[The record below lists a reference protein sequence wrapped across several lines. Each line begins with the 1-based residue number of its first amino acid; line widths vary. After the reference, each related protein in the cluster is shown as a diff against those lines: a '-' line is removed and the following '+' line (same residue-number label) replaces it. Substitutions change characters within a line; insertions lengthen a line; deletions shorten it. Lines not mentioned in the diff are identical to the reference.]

1 MILTQD
7 VGGVHGSQLMEERLL
22 GSKDLLL
29 DLLEESFSRFAWHG
43 PSVMAALRGVD
54 IAQASWRPGA
64 ESAGSWN
71 IHEIARHIASVMQ
84 RCGAELRGQDAA
96 GVRQVDRESFPLP
109 DPKNDEDWK
118 AATQFLRDS
127 YEGLRRAL
135 LETAATRLS
144 EISPS
149 TAYGREWTLL
159 NQVYGVALHNTYH
172 AAQIVSIRK
181 RLGTWIEQ
189 S

>member
-1 MILTQD
+1 
-7 VGGVHGSQLMEERLL
+7 MEERLL
-22 GSKDLLL
+22 GKKDLLL
-29 DLLEESFSRFAWHG
+29 DLLRESYSGFAWHG
-43 PSVMAALRGVD
+43 PSVTAALRGVD
-54 IAQASWRPGA
+54 VAQASWRPPSEG
-64 ESAGSWN
+64 AGSWN
-71 IHEIARHIASVMQ
+71 IHEIALHIASVMQ
-84 RCGAELRGQDAA
+84 RCGADLRGQDMA
-96 GVRQVDRESFPLP
+96 GVRQVDPESFPLP
-109 DPKNDEDWK
+109 NPKTDEEWK
-118 AATQFLRDS
+118 EATAFLRDS
-127 YEGLRRAL
+127 YDGLRAAL
-135 LETAATRLS
+135 LATAATRLN